1 MPWLLLKALTLT
13 VINLWGGDYGFG
25 LSIHGGILPI
35 VRRQTRT
42 PPRQVRINQMNALE
56 VFQKYM
62 RRQRELYDISEIS
75 DELFMLFLVEKD
87 IEAALTN
94 PPNPQT
100 PS

>member
-1 MPWLLLKALTLT
+1 
-13 VINLWGGDYGFG
+13 
-25 LSIHGGILPI
+25 
-35 VRRQTRT
+35 
-42 PPRQVRINQMNALE
+42 MNALE